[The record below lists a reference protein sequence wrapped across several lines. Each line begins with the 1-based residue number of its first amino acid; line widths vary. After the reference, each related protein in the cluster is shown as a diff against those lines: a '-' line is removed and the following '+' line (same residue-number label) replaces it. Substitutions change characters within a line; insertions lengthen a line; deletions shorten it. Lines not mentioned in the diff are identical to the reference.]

1 MSSAV
6 SAPVRERTGASPSRN
21 REAGPDPRYDESQRR
36 ALDLSTH
43 MVVSAAAGSGK
54 TRVLV
59 GRYLQI
65 LEHHGHQPHR
75 IVAITFTEEA
85 ASQMAARIREGVLA
99 RLSAAPS
106 PELKRPWQQA
116 LEALGDAPITTLHSF
131 CLRILREHGSRIGLD
146 PGFGVLNG
154 GDQRL
159 LLDRCLQE
167 LLDSWSRTRL
177 PAFATLLRYL
187 PFRRIEAVL
196 AEVVQRRNH
205 LAARSS
211 LDQAEILRR
220 LYRRETAHF
229 LARSEVW
236 ARLRRLLERVPKR
249 LLIRNDSFARKC
261 VRQRQLFRI
270 RPTLD
275 EKEFLVR
282 FEESLGLAAR
292 PSKAWA
298 DWEHRAGLVKCWK
311 ALKEEYGRYP
321 LRVSHPS
328 EESGFDGDAHF
339 DKAMVALEELAGL
352 ALDRYRSEKEQ
363 DSLLDFEDLLALA
376 RSLIRLPDVRRNLRS
391 RHRFFLVDEFQ
402 DTNRLQWEILKPL
415 VGAGANFFAVGDDK
429 QSIYRFRDADVAV
442 FRAVR
447 KWVRKRGRV
456 VELRRNYRSH
466 SSLVRFSNRVFRN
479 LMQPGLDY
487 EAVHQEM
494 TPVLQ
499 ETGVADPGVRGLL
512 YEKLPQGYGT
522 EAEVV
527 AAAATELL
535 SEGFQ
540 AREIAVLLRNRTR
553 LREFENAFCRWNL
566 PFSARGGN
574 RLHDQPEIVDLTNL
588 LGFLDDP
595 GRDLELLGVLRSPLF
610 NFSDEDL
617 LLLSLQEGSGI
628 WKKLRSAR
636 PPAGAWPRHWVFA
649 RESLDAWLQAT
660 HQGSAAILS
669 RAIAETGYDEIMA
682 AGGRGD
688 LARTSIR
695 RLLEL
700 ARRFEI
706 GHGPSRRPFCR
717 YLEGLRRLGAQE
729 GGFAEGGSDRI
740 GVHTIHGA
748 KGLQFPAVILPD
760 LGAPLLAGMIDPFFG
775 QAVGK
780 AENQYCF
787 GLSIR
792 NPLRGYEQYRHPHY
806 EMLRRL
812 DRYRQSAEEKR
823 LLYVALTRARER
835 LVLIGKKSGRPSYA
849 RWLQEAD
856 AETCMTPLTLR
867 TLDGSRKSAG
877 RAPGENELSP
887 TVSTPVL
894 TGESVLAS
902 RKNRLAPG
910 ADRWSKTTWTPTE
923 IVSYYRCPRSF
934 FHSRVEGRVEVPASG
949 WRASPSALVGSAVH
963 ELLENPGALGDEA
976 EVERFLDR
984 WRTRLGSAYTEAEIR
999 RMSRRIEKSLEG
1011 VRKSRLA
1018 ERLSSARKVFSEKRF
1033 HVVEQGRLVTGIIDK
1048 LFQEGNGR
1056 WVVVD
1061 FKTTRR
1067 TEPGVGQ
1074 EIVEKGYRL
1083 QVRIYL
1089 WAVSRIL
1096 ETMNL
1101 AGRLLF
1107 TEAGTLRPVPFD
1119 ADVAA
1124 RCRDLVGRLPQAPDP
1139 HRFPR
1144 TRIAETCSGC
1154 GFMTGG
1160 LCPGAA
1166 GPHPD

>member
-6 SAPVRERTGASPSRN
+6 SAPVAGRTGASPSRN
-21 REAGPDPRYDESQRR
+21 QEADPGVGYDESQRQ
-36 ALDLSTH
+36 ALDLSVH

-59 GRYLQI
+59 GRYLRI

-99 RLSAAPS
+99 GISSAPS
-106 PELKRPWQQA
+106 PEAKCSWEQA
-116 LEALGDAPITTLHSF
+116 LEALGDAPITTLHGF

-146 PGFGVLNG
+146 PGFSVLNG

-187 PFRRIEAVL
+187 PYRRIEGVL
-196 AEVVQRRNH
+196 AELVQRRNH

-211 LDQAEILRR
+211 LDQGEILRR

-261 VRQRQLFRI
+261 VRQRELFRA
-270 RPTLD
+270 RHSLD

-282 FEESLGLAAR
+282 FEESLRLVAR
-292 PSKAWA
+292 PSKAWR

-311 ALKEEYGRYP
+311 ALKEEFGRYP
-321 LRVSHPS
+321 LRISRPS
-328 EESGFDGDAHF
+328 DESGFDGDAHF
-339 DKAMVALEELAGL
+339 EKATLALEELAGL
-352 ALDRYRSEKEQ
+352 VLDRYRSEKEQ
-363 DSLLDFEDLLALA
+363 DALLDFEDLLALA
-376 RSLIRLPDVRRNLRS
+376 RSLIRLPEIRRSLRR

-415 VGAGANFFAVGDDK
+415 VGAGANLFAVGDDK

-447 KWVRKRGRV
+447 RWVRKRGRL

-466 SSLVRFSNRVFRN
+466 SSLVSFSNRVFRK

-494 TPVLQ
+494 NPVRQ
-499 ETGVADPGVRGLL
+499 ESAAADPGVRGLL
-512 YEKLPQGYGT
+512 YEKLPPGYAT
-522 EAEVV
+522 EAEV
-527 AAAATELL
+527 AAEAARELL

-540 AREIAVLLRNRTR
+540 AREIAVLLRNRNR
-553 LREFENAFCRWNL
+553 LREFENAFCRWDL

-574 RLHDQPEIVDLTNL
+574 RLHDQPEVVDLTNL

-610 NFSDEDL
+610 SFSDEDL
-617 LLLSLQEGSGI
+617 LLLSLQAGSGI
-628 WKKLRSAR
+628 WEKLRSAQS
-636 PPAGAWPRHWVFA
+636 PAGTLPRHWIFA
-649 RESLDAWLQAT
+649 RESLDAWLQAPY
-660 HQGSAAILS
+660 QGPAAILS

-688 LARTSIR
+688 LAHTSIH

-706 GHGPSRRPFCR
+706 GHGPSRRTFLR
-717 YLEGLRRLGAQE
+717 HLEGLRRLGAQE
-729 GGFAEGGSDRI
+729 GGFAEGEPDRI
-740 GVHTIHGA
+740 RVHTIHGA
-748 KGLQFPAVILPD
+748 KGLQYPAVILPD
-760 LGAPLLAGMIDPFFG
+760 LGAPLLAGMNDPFFG
-775 QAVGK
+775 QTVGRT
-780 AENQYCF
+780 ANQYCF

-792 NPLRGYEQYRHPHY
+792 NPDRGYEQYRHPHY

-812 DRYRQSAEEKR
+812 DRYRQTAEEKR

-835 LVLIGKKSGRPSYA
+835 LVLVGKKSGRPSYA
-849 RWLQEAD
+849 RWLEETD
-856 AETCMTPLTLR
+856 AETFMTPLTLR
-867 TLDGSRKSAG
+867 PLGRSRKPAS
-877 RAPGENELSP
+877 REPTENELP
-887 TVSTPVL
+887 PIASTRDL
-894 TGESVLAS
+894 SGEPALES
-902 RKNRLAPG
+902 RRRRLSTK
-910 ADRWSKTTWTPTE
+910 DSNWSKTTWTPTE

-934 FHSRVEGRVEVPASG
+934 FHSRVEGRVEAASG

-963 ELLENPGALGDEA
+963 ELLENLDAPGDEA

-984 WRTRLGSAYTEAEIR
+984 WRTRLGSVYSAAEIR
-999 RMSRRIEKSLEG
+999 RMSRRIEKSIEG

-1018 ERLSSARKVFSEKRF
+1018 ERLASAGRVFSEKRF
-1033 HVVEQGRLVTGIIDK
+1033 HLVEQGRLVTGIIDK

-1061 FKTTRR
+1061 FKTTPR
-1067 TEPGVGQ
+1067 TEPEASRG
-1074 EIVEKGYRL
+1074 IVEKGYRL
-1083 QVRIYL
+1083 QVQLYL
-1089 WAVSRIL
+1089 WAVSRVL
-1096 ETMNL
+1096 ETTNL

-1107 TEAGTLRPVPFD
+1107 TEAGTLRPVAFD
-1119 ADVAA
+1119 AGVVA
-1124 RCRDLVGRLPQAPDP
+1124 RCRNLVGGLPRTPDP
-1139 HRFPR
+1139 RGFPR

-1154 GFMTGG
+1154 GFLSGG
-1160 LCPGAA
+1160 VCPGAA
-1166 GPHPD
+1166 RPDPD

>member
-6 SAPVRERTGASPSRN
+6 SAPVAGRIGASPSRN
-21 REAGPDPRYDESQRR
+21 REAGPEPGYDESQRQ
-36 ALDLSTH
+36 ALDLSVH

-59 GRYLQI
+59 GRYLRI

-99 RLSAAPS
+99 RISSAPS
-106 PELKRPWQQA
+106 PESKRSWEQA
-116 LEALGDAPITTLHSF
+116 LEALGDAPITTLHGF

-159 LLDRCLQE
+159 LLDRCLRE

-187 PFRRIEAVL
+187 PYRRIEGVL
-196 AEVVQRRNH
+196 AELVQRRNH

-211 LDQAEILRR
+211 LDQGEILRR

-236 ARLRRLLERVPKR
+236 ARLRRLLERVPNR

-261 VRQRQLFRI
+261 VRQRELFRA
-270 RPTLD
+270 RPELD

-282 FEESLGLAAR
+282 FQESLGLAAR
-292 PSKAWA
+292 PSKAWT

-321 LRVSHPS
+321 LRVSRPDD
-328 EESGFDGDAHF
+328 ESGFDGDAHF
-339 DKAMVALEELAGL
+339 GKAALALEELAGL
-352 ALDRYRSEKEQ
+352 VLDRYRSEKEQ

-376 RSLIRLPDVRRNLRS
+376 RSLIRLPEVRRNLRS

-447 KWVRKRGRV
+447 RWVRKRGRL

-466 SSLVRFSNRVFRN
+466 SSLVGFGNRVFRK

-494 TPVLQ
+494 NPVRQ
-499 ETGVADPGVRGLL
+499 ESAVADPGVRGLL
-512 YEKLPQGYGT
+512 YGKLPQGYAT
-522 EAEVV
+522 EAEV
-527 AAAATELL
+527 AAEAARDLL

-540 AREIAVLLRNRTR
+540 AREIAVLLRNRNR
-553 LREFENAFCRWNL
+553 LREFENAFCRWDL

-588 LGFLDDP
+588 LAFLDDP
-595 GRDLELLGVLRSPLF
+595 GRELELLGVLRSPLF
-610 NFSDEDL
+610 SFSDEDL
-617 LLLSLQEGSGI
+617 LLLSLQPGSGI
-628 WKKLRSAR
+628 WEKLRSAKS
-636 PPAGAWPRHWVFA
+636 PAGALPRHWIFA
-649 RESLDAWLQAT
+649 RESLDAWLQAPY
-660 HQGSAAILS
+660 QGPAAILS
-669 RAIAETGYDEIMA
+669 RAMAETGYDEIMA

-688 LARTSIR
+688 LARTSIH

-706 GHGPSRRPFCR
+706 GHGPSWRPFLR
-717 YLEGLRRLGAQE
+717 YLEGLCRLGVQE
-729 GGFAEGGSDRI
+729 GGFAEGESDRI
-740 GVHTIHGA
+740 RVHTIHGA
-748 KGLQFPAVILPD
+748 KGLQYPAVILPD
-760 LGAPLLAGMIDPFFG
+760 LGAPLLAGMNDPFFG
-775 QAVGK
+775 QTVGPE
-780 AENQYCF
+780 ANQYCF

-792 NPLRGYEQYRHPHY
+792 NPDRGYEPYRHPHY

-812 DRYRQSAEEKR
+812 DRYRQTAEEKR

-849 RWLQEAD
+849 RWLEEAD
-856 AETCMTPLTLR
+856 AETFMTPLTLR
-867 TLDGSRKSAG
+867 TLDRFREPAVRK
-877 RAPGENELSP
+877 PGENELSP
-887 TVSTPVL
+887 IVSTQVL
-894 TGESVLAS
+894 TGEPAVGS
-902 RKNRLAPG
+902 RRQRPSTE
-910 ADRWSKTTWTPTE
+910 DDSWSKTTWTPTE
-923 IVSYYRCPRSF
+923 IVSYYRCPRRF
-934 FHSRVEGRVEVPASG
+934 FHSRVEGRVEAPASG

-963 ELLENPGALGDEA
+963 ELLENPDALGDEA

-984 WRTRLGSAYTEAEIR
+984 WRTRLGSAYSAAEIR
-999 RMSRRIEKSLEG
+999 RMSRRIEKSIEG
-1011 VRKSRLA
+1011 VRKSRLP
-1018 ERLSSARKVFSEKRF
+1018 ERLASAGRVFSEKRF

-1061 FKTTRR
+1061 FKTTPR
-1067 TEPGVGQ
+1067 TEPEASRG
-1074 EIVEKGYRL
+1074 IVEKGYRL
-1083 QVRIYL
+1083 QVQLYL
-1089 WAVSRIL
+1089 WAVSRVL
-1096 ETMNL
+1096 ETTNL

-1107 TEAGTLRPVPFD
+1107 TEAGTLRPVAFD
-1119 ADVAA
+1119 AGVAA
-1124 RCRDLVGRLPQAPDP
+1124 RCRDLVGGLPRTSDP

-1154 GFMTGG
+1154 GFLSGG
-1160 LCPGAA
+1160 VCPGAA
-1166 GPHPD
+1166 SPDPD

>member
-1 MSSAV
+1 MTPAV
-6 SAPVRERTGASPSRN
+6 SACAPQSSASSPFRN
-21 REAGPDPRYDESQRR
+21 READPEPRYDESQRQ
-36 ALDLSTH
+36 ALDLTFH

-59 GRYLQI
+59 GRYLRI
-65 LEHHGHQPHR
+65 LEHHGHRPHR

-99 RLSAAPS
+99 KLSAAPS
-106 PELKRPWQQA
+106 PEAKRPWEQV
-116 LEALGDAPITTLHSF
+116 LEALGGAPITTLHGF
-131 CLRILREHGSRIGLD
+131 CLRILREHGSRNGLD

-187 PFRRIEAVL
+187 PSRRIEVVL
-196 AEVVQRRNH
+196 TELVQRRNH

-211 LDQAEILRR
+211 LDQSEVLRR
-220 LYRRETAHF
+220 LYRRETIHF
-229 LARSEVW
+229 LTRSEVW
-236 ARLRRLLERVPKR
+236 DRLRRLLERVPKR

-261 VRQRQLFRI
+261 ARQRELFGTR
-270 RPTLD
+270 RALD
-275 EKEFLVR
+275 EMDFLVQFR
-282 FEESLGLAAR
+282 ESLGLVAR
-292 PSKAWA
+292 PSKAWK
-298 DWEHRAGLVKCWK
+298 DWEHRGELVQCWK
-311 ALKEEYGRYP
+311 SLKAEYGRFP
-321 LRVSHPS
+321 LQVSRPS
-328 EESGFDGDAHF
+328 DESGVDGDAHF
-339 DKAMVALEELAGL
+339 EQATLALEELAGL
-352 ALDRYRSEKEQ
+352 VLDRYRSEKEQ
-363 DSLLDFEDLLALA
+363 DALLDFEDLLALA
-376 RSLIRLPDVRRNLRS
+376 RSLIRLPEVRRNLRS

-415 VGAGANFFAVGDDK
+415 LGPGSNFFAVGDDK

-466 SSLVRFSNRVFRN
+466 SSLVRFSNRVFRK
-479 LMQPGLDY
+479 LMRPGLDY

-494 TPVLQ
+494 NPVRQ
-499 ETGVADPGVRGLL
+499 ESAVAEPGVRGLL
-512 YEKLPQGYGT
+512 YDKLPQGYGS
-522 EAEVV
+522 EAEV
-527 AAAATELL
+527 AAEAARGLL

-540 AREIAVLLRNRTR
+540 AREIAVLLRKRSR
-553 LREFENAFCRWNL
+553 LREFENAFCRWDL

-595 GRDLELLGVLRSPLF
+595 GRDPELLGVLRSPLF
-610 NFSDEDL
+610 SFSDEDL
-617 LLLSLQEGSGI
+617 LLLSLQEGPGI
-628 WKKLRSAR
+628 WEKLRTAKS
-636 PPAGAWPRHWVFA
+636 PQGALPRHWTFA
-649 RESLDAWLQAT
+649 RESLDAWLQAPY
-660 HQGSAAILS
+660 QGSAAMLAQ
-669 RAIAETGYDEIMA
+669 AIAETGYDEIMA

-706 GHGPSRRPFCR
+706 DHGPSRRTFLR
-717 YLEGLRRLGAQE
+717 YLEGLRRLGARE

-740 GVHTIHGA
+740 RVHTIHGA
-748 KGLQFPAVILPD
+748 KGLQYPAVILPD
-760 LGAPLLAGMIDPFFG
+760 LGAPLLAGMNDPFFG
-775 QAVGK
+775 QTVG
-780 AENQYCF
+780 AEVNQYCF

-792 NPLRGYEQYRHPHY
+792 NPQRGYEPYRHPHY

-812 DRYRQSAEEKR
+812 DQYRQTAEEKR

-856 AETCMTPLTLR
+856 AETFMTPLTLR
-867 TLDGSRKSAG
+867 PLGRSRESAG
-877 RAPGENELSP
+877 REPEISSIG
-887 TVSTPVL
+887 TIRML
-894 TGESVLAS
+894 TEESDLAS
-902 RKNRLAPG
+902 RRRRPVSAAG
-910 ADRWSKTTWTPTE
+910 SWRKTTWTPTE
-923 IVSYYRCPRSF
+923 IVSYYRCPRRF
-934 FHSRVEGRVEVPASG
+934 FHSRVEGRVEAPASG

-963 ELLENPGALGDEA
+963 ELLEDPGAPGNDAEA
-976 EVERFLDR
+976 ERFLDR
-984 WRTRLGSAYTEAEIR
+984 WRMRLGPVYPDVEIR
-999 RMSRRIEKSLEG
+999 RMSRRIEKSIEG

-1018 ERLSSARKVFSEKRF
+1018 ERLASARKVFSEKRF
-1033 HVVEQGRLVTGIIDK
+1033 HLVEQGRLVTGIIDK
-1048 LFQEGNGR
+1048 LFQEQNGR

-1061 FKTTRR
+1061 FKTTPR
-1067 TEPGVGQ
+1067 TESEAGR
-1074 EIVEKGYRL
+1074 EIGRKSFRL
-1083 QVRIYL
+1083 QVQIYL
-1089 WAVSRIL
+1089 WSVSRVL

-1101 AGRLLF
+1101 EGHLLF
-1107 TEAGTLRPVPFD
+1107 TEDGTLRPVTFD
-1119 ADVAA
+1119 PGVAA
-1124 RCRDLVGRLPQAPDP
+1124 RCRGLIGGLPRTPDLS
-1139 HRFPR
+1139 RFPR
-1144 TRIAETCSGC
+1144 TRESETCTGC

-1160 LCPGAA
+1160 VCPGAA
-1166 GPHPD
+1166 VPGPD